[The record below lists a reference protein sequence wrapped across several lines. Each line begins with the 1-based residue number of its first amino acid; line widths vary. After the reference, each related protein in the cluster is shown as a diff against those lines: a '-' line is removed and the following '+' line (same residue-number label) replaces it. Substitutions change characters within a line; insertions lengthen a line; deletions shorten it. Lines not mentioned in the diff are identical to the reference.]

1 MAAGLPSLQSRFVP
15 ASAWRSPPPLSA
27 SSLGSLRRPESV
39 LRCLCSGASCCG
51 SMRLPTTKQA
61 FMMQELLEA
70 ARGHILAMQGQM
82 INSPGAF
89 ELEAQAVE
97 AQVAVQDGL
106 AAVLRL
112 TAADGS

>member
-1 MAAGLPSLQSRFVP
+1 
-15 ASAWRSPPPLSA
+15 
-27 SSLGSLRRPESV
+27 
-39 LRCLCSGASCCG
+39 
-51 SMRLPTTKQA
+51 
-61 FMMQELLEA
+61 MQELLEA

-112 TAADGS
+112 TAAVARAQHALLSILEDLGDARPNGDTAHDVLTDAAEMLGFPTIDSLLAVTKTNVAVPA